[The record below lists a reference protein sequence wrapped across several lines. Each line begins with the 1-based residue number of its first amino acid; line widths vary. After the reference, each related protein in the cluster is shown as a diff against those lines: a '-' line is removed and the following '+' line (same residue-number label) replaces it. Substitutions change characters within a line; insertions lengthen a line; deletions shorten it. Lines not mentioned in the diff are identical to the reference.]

1 MESKIKNA
9 SILITGAN
17 GGIAIETVKI
27 LIEKGAKRIVL
38 ACRTQEKA
46 EKVKALLDS
55 NDILEAHGGF
65 DMQHKDSIVKAIASL
80 ADTEPFDIVFFQAG
94 GMIVSDDFQFVE
106 NSDGKRVEKT
116 IYQNVIG
123 SYIAL
128 KELQKKE
135 LIAKGGRIVFA
146 GGEGARGI
154 KGMIA
159 KPEYH
164 SVDELNDAI
173 RNGRGKYNDI
183 DALGNSKFMSALL
196 IQELADMDTNYDY
209 LWFSPGLTAGTNGL
223 ANVSPVKRFMFENL
237 GFPMMKLM
245 GLAQGPKEA
254 AQKYVQSLDGKY
266 GVSGDVIGAPEGKT
280 LGNLVDQKPMN
291 NGLTNHSFRKAF
303 LQIANEQL

>member
-1 MESKIKNA
+1 MYSKIKNA
-9 SILITGAN
+9 SIFITGAN

-27 LIEKGAKRIVL
+27 LIDKGAKRIVL

-46 EKVKALLDS
+46 EKVKSLLHS
-55 NDILEAHGGF
+55 NDILEAYGGF
-65 DMQHKDSIVKAIASL
+65 DMQDKESIVSAVAALPKNK
-80 ADTEPFDIVFFQAG
+80 PFDIVFFQAG
-94 GMIVSDDFQFVE
+94 GMIVSNDFQFIETVK
-106 NSDGKRVEKT
+106 GKPVEKT

-128 KELQKKE
+128 TALKQEN
-135 LIAKGGRIVFA
+135 LIAKGGRVVFA

-159 KPEYH
+159 KPEYK

-173 RNGRGKYNDI
+173 RNGKGKYNDI

-196 IQELADMDTNYDY
+196 IQELAEMDTDHDY
-209 LWFSPGLTAGTNGL
+209 IWFSPGLTAGTNGL
-223 ANVSPVKRFMFENL
+223 VNVSPVKRFMFEKL

-254 AQKYVQSLDGKY
+254 AHKYVQSLDGKY

-303 LQIANEQL
+303 LEIANEQL